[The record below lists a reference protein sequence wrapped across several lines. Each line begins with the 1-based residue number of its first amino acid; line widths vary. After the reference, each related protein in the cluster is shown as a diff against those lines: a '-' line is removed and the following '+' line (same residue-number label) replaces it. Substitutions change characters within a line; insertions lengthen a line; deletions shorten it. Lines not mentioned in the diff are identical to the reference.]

1 MQKIFLDNNGTTQ
14 IDPQVVA
21 AMLTELEAGP
31 SNPSSI
37 HSFGRAAHQRLVRA
51 REQIASYL
59 GVKPNELIFTSSGT
73 EALNLAIL
81 GLKSTGQII
90 SSSIEHSAV
99 YETLKRLGRPTIYLP
114 VGLEGH
120 VKALDVEAAVTPNS
134 MIVLSA
140 VNSETGVKNPIAEI
154 AEIAERYQIPFIV
167 DGVAWLGK
175 DQISIPKGV
184 SAMAFSGHKI
194 HGPKGIGLLY
204 VRKGCKLEPLLTGGG
219 QEGLRRAGTENLPGI
234 IGLAKAIELLENESI
249 TRMARLRDQLEAGL
263 EDMIINGTGPRV
275 CNTSSI
281 TFPNQDGE
289 ALLIQLDLQGIAA
302 SMGSACSSGSLEPSR
317 VLLNMGLSKQHALS
331 TIRFSI
337 SRFTTE
343 EEIQRTISI
352 LSFFEYLYYSQS
364 LNLSE

>member
-14 IDPQVVA
+14 IDPGVVA
-21 AMLTELEAGP
+21 AMLAELEAGP

-37 HSFGRAAHQRLVRA
+37 HSFGRAAHLRLCRA

-59 GVKPNELIFTSSGT
+59 QVKTNELIFTSSGT

-81 GLKSTGQII
+81 GLKSTGPII
-90 SSSIEHSAV
+90 SSSIEHAAV
-99 YETLKRLGRPTIYLP
+99 YETLKRLGRPIVYLP
-114 VGLEGH
+114 VGPEGH
-120 VKALDVEAAVTPNS
+120 VKVADIAAAVTPNS
-134 MIVLSA
+134 TIVLSA

-154 AEIAERYQIPFIV
+154 AEIAAHHQILFIV

-184 SAMAFSGHKI
+184 SAIAFSGHKI

-204 VRKGCKLEPLLTGGG
+204 LRKGSKLEPLLTGGG
-219 QEGLRRAGTENLPGI
+219 QENLRRAGTENLPGI
-234 IGLAKAIELLENESI
+234 IGLAKAIELLDNESI
-249 TRMARLRDQLEAGL
+249 ARMTHLRDQLEKGL
-263 EDMIINGTGPRV
+263 EGIIVNGTGPRI

-281 TFPNQDGE
+281 TFPGQDGE

-317 VLLNMGLSKQHALS
+317 VLLNMGLSKHEALS
-331 TIRFSI
+331 TIRFSL

-343 EEIQRTISI
+343 EEIVKTISAI
-352 LSFFEYLYYSQS
+352 KYSQA
-364 LNLSE
+364 

>member
-14 IDPQVVA
+14 IDPQVVT
-21 AMLTELEAGP
+21 AMLAELEAGP

-37 HSFGRAAHQRLVRA
+37 HSFGRAAHQRLCLA
-51 REQIASYL
+51 REQIGSYL
-59 GVKPNELIFTSSGT
+59 GVKPTELIFTSSGT

-81 GLKSTGQII
+81 GLKSSGQII
-90 SSSIEHSAV
+90 SSPIEHAAV
-99 YETLKRLGRPTIYLP
+99 HETLKRLGRPIIYLP
-114 VGLEGH
+114 VGPEGH
-120 VKALDVEAAVTPNS
+120 VKIADVEAAVTPNS

-140 VNSETGVKNPIAEI
+140 VNSETGVKNSIAEI
-154 AEIAERYQIPFIV
+154 AEIAQRYEIPFIV

-175 DQISIPKGV
+175 DRISIPKGV

-219 QEGLRRAGTENLPGI
+219 QESLRRAGTENLPGI
-234 IGLAKAIELLENESI
+234 LGLSKAIELLDTKAI
-249 TRMARLRDQLEAGL
+249 DRMTHLRDQLEAGL
-263 EDMIINGTGPRV
+263 DGVIINGTGPRI

-281 TFPNQDGE
+281 TFPGQDGE

-317 VLLNMGLSKQHALS
+317 VLLNMGLSKQEALS
-331 TIRFSI
+331 TIRFSL

-343 EEIQRTISI
+343 EEIIKTISVLRSFIPSEINI
-352 LSFFEYLYYSQS
+352 LDG
-364 LNLSE
+364 